1 MNNLQWLDEVK
12 FNEQGLIPAIAQHHQ
27 TGRILMVAWMNREA
41 LQLTAE
47 KMRGVYF
54 SRSRNKLW
62 FKGEESG
69 HFQTV
74 YEIRLDCD
82 ADVIVLQI
90 EQEGGIACH
99 TGRES
104 CFYRKLTAN
113 GWETVDAQL
122 KDPDAIYGAKGM
134 QSTNPHTLAMNASN
148 AQSEQVE
155 VLDYL
160 GKMMAERKQADPE
173 SSYVAK
179 LYHKGLNKILEKIGE
194 ESFETVIAA
203 KEYQAHASED
213 NKNDLIYEVADVWF
227 HTVVM
232 LGYFDLDV
240 QLVLNELARRQGL
253 SGLVEKAS
261 RNH

>member
-12 FNEQGLIPAIAQHHQ
+12 FNEQGLIPAIAQHHL

-41 LQLTAE
+41 LALTAE

-90 EQEGGIACH
+90 EQHGGIACH

-104 CFYRKLTAN
+104 CFYRKLTPN
-113 GWETVDAQL
+113 GWEIVDAQL
-122 KDPDAIYGAKGM
+122 KDPNAIYGEK
-134 QSTNPHTLAMNASN
+134 SSNPHTIAMNTSN
-148 AQSEQVE
+148 TQSEQVE

-160 GKMMAERKQADPE
+160 GKMMAERKKADPE

-179 LYHKGLNKILEKIGE
+179 LYHKGLNKILEKVGE

-203 KEYQAHASED
+203 KDFKAEANED
-213 NKNDLIYEVADVWF
+213 NKNDLIYEVADLWF
-227 HTVVM
+227 HTIVM

-253 SGLVEKAS
+253 SGLVEKAN
-261 RNH
+261 RQH

>member
-122 KDPDAIYGAKGM
+122 KDPDSIYGAKGE

-261 RNH
+261 RSH

>member
-122 KDPDAIYGAKGM
+122 KDPGAIYGTKGE

-261 RNH
+261 RSH